1 MGSRRVPICGRNAT
15 SAGFGE
21 DFEAYYGGRPL
32 GILGRNR
39 IMPMLEERTKTD
51 LGIAPEGTASPERQ
65 RRQMLIALSLLLT
78 ALIVV
83 IVKDRQFWMPT
94 GAPITDDSTDAE
106 ATPTATPSD
115 EPAAKGVTTTPRAP
129 KSKTHTA
136 SAPSATMN
144 LPATAGPSISAS
156 NRAALPPLE
165 IEVVA
170 GDQRRPVATINP
182 SVKVDMQSGVPPIP
196 AGPVLASVPGP
207 ASTVVAE
214 ASRPATT
221 NAGERVRLS
230 PDTAQV
236 VERPVE
242 PSYPMLAKQMKVQGS
257 VILQALIGREGT
269 IQDLR
274 VLSGP
279 AILSTAAM
287 DAVKQ
292 WRFRPY
298 FQAGQAIETE
308 ARITVNFTISTY

>member
-1 MGSRRVPICGRNAT
+1 M
-15 SAGFGE
+15 E
-21 DFEAYYGGRPL
+21 
-32 GILGRNR
+32 
-39 IMPMLEERTKTD
+39 MLEQGTKTD
-51 LGIAPEGTASPERQ
+51 LGSAPVEVGSPERQ

-78 ALIVV
+78 ALVV
-83 IVKDRQFWMPT
+83 VLVKDRQFWLPSGEPVAEDSAEP
-94 GAPITDDSTDAE
+94 GA
-106 ATPTATPSD
+106 TATENTPD
-115 EPAAKGVTTTPRAP
+115 EPSTKGSTTAPRAP
-129 KSKTHTA
+129 KIKAHAT
-136 SAPSATMN
+136 PSPPATVN
-144 LPATAGPSISAS
+144 LAATAGPSITAT

-165 IEVVA
+165 VEVVA

-182 SVKVDMQSGVPPIP
+182 SVKVDMQSGVPAIP

-207 ASTVVAE
+207 SSNAVAE

-230 PDTAQV
+230 PDTAQA

-257 VILQALIGREGT
+257 VVLQALIGREGS

-308 ARITVNFTISTY
+308 ARITVNFTISTN

>member
-1 MGSRRVPICGRNAT
+1 M
-15 SAGFGE
+15 E
-21 DFEAYYGGRPL
+21 
-32 GILGRNR
+32 
-39 IMPMLEERTKTD
+39 MLEQGTKTD
-51 LGIAPEGTASPERQ
+51 LGNAPVEAGSPERQ

-78 ALIVV
+78 ALVV
-83 IVKDRQFWMPT
+83 VLVKDRQFWMPSNEPV
-94 GAPITDDSTDAE
+94 AEDSAEPSAPPITADADQSSPKTST
-106 ATPTATPSD
+106 
-115 EPAAKGVTTTPRAP
+115 
-129 KSKTHTA
+129 
-136 SAPSATMN
+136 SAPRSPKTKAHVVVPTPMATVSV
-144 LPATAGPSISAS
+144 AAAAGPSITATS
-156 NRAALPPLE
+156 RAALPPLE
-165 IEVVA
+165 VEVVA

-182 SVKVDMQSGVPPIP
+182 SLKVDMQSGVPAIP

-207 ASTVVAE
+207 ANNPVAE
-214 ASRPATT
+214 APRPTTT

-257 VILQALIGREGT
+257 VVLQALIGREGS

-308 ARITVNFTISTY
+308 ARITVNFTISTN

>member
-1 MGSRRVPICGRNAT
+1 MQ
-15 SAGFGE
+15 
-21 DFEAYYGGRPL
+21 
-32 GILGRNR
+32 
-39 IMPMLEERTKTD
+39 MLEERAKAD
-51 LGIAPEGTASPERQ
+51 LVPMQEGSPERQ
-65 RRQMLIALSLLLT
+65 RKQMLAALGLLLT

-83 IVKDRQFWMPT
+83 LVKDRQFWMPPAIPPAEVDVSDDGGT
-94 GAPITDDSTDAE
+94 SPPAAAP
-106 ATPTATPSD
+106 D
-115 EPAAKGVTTTPRAP
+115 EPAAKETTGPAAKTNKARTHSPAP
-129 KSKTHTA
+129 AT
-136 SAPSATMN
+136 TMN
-144 LPATAGPSISAS
+144 VTAAAGPAIAAS

-182 SVKVDMQSGVPPIP
+182 SVKVDMQQGVPAVP
-196 AGPVLASVPGP
+196 PGP
-207 ASTVVAE
+207 AIAAAAPPPAATTSTTVVAE
-214 ASRPATT
+214 AQRPATT

-230 PDTAQV
+230 PDTAQI

-242 PSYPMLAKQMKVQGS
+242 PNYPMLAKQMKVQGS
-257 VILQALIGREGT
+257 VILQALIGREGS

-298 FQAGQAIETE
+298 FQSGQPIETE
-308 ARITVNFTISTY
+308 ARITVNFTISTN